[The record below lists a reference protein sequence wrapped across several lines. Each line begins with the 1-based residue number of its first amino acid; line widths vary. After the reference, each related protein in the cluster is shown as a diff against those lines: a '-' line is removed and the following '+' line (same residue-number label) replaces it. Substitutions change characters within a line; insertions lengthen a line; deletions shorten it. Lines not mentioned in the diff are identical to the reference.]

1 MQYIHTRTTSKHH
14 QWKQKYLVHCMHW
27 LAKQC
32 VIYSVHLDLQLNRVS
47 INQTNQK
54 TIPVDV
60 CTVSACLWSY
70 DLTATIFKSVYYYYY
85 IISALAICKQCV
97 NYFCRVTTDSSC
109 MFSRS
114 FYAGLLLNYSNSQRV
129 TVNKE
134 PAPCCR
140 HCVSYTTMHN
150 LKQVDT

>member
-60 CTVSACLWSY
+60 CTVSACLRSY

-109 MFSRS
+109 MFSRT
-114 FYAGLLLNYSNSQRV
+114 FQELLRWFTFELQQQPEGNRQQGTCSVLPSLCFLYNNAQS
-129 TVNKE
+129 
-134 PAPCCR
+134 
-140 HCVSYTTMHN
+140 
-150 LKQVDT
+150 